1 MTSAPQPNEVGYAAD
16 AALEARNIPADA
28 ANQDEAEDQP
38 EYVGDM
44 PEDPEQAKHYRP
56 DEEDA

>member
-16 AALEARNIPADA
+16 AALEARNVPPDA
-28 ANQDEAEDQP
+28 VDEDEAEHQA

-56 DEEDA
+56 DEENT

>member
-16 AALEARNIPADA
+16 AALEARNVKPDA
-28 ANQDEAEDQP
+28 TDEAEEQP

-44 PEDPEQAKHYRP
+44 PDDPEQAQHYRP
-56 DEEDA
+56 DQEAR

>member
-28 ANQDEAEDQP
+28 PSEDEAEDQP

-44 PEDPEQAKHYRP
+44 PEDPQEAKHYRP
-56 DEEDA
+56 DEENP